1 MKDVVFNPGG
11 PASGIVAMSTRHEL
25 ERFCLEA
32 VPVPLREG
40 LGQAPV
46 ATPTFTVMKRALL
59 LVREMSPV

>member
-1 MKDVVFNPGG
+1 MSCSPRG

-40 LGQAPV
+40 PGQAQV
-46 ATPTFTVMKRALL
+46 AGTRPFGGT
-59 LVREMSPV
+59 